1 MHKGVVLVVDDEA
14 PIRDILSFYLK
25 RAGYQ
30 VLLAENG
37 RMALE
42 EMAKLQ
48 PDLIL
53 SDLRMP
59 EMAGDEL
66 CQAVKGDPR
75 TRDIFFVLVSAMD
88 GLASKIGG
96 LNLGADDMIS
106 KPFHAQEVMAKVE
119 SAFRIIAMQKE
130 IKRQNLELTRF
141 QDRMTAELA
150 LAARLQMGLLPGIP
164 GLVSGLRYTHR
175 YLPAEG
181 IGGDIY
187 TIQALPDQQRRLH
200 DRRCERARGDRRAH
214 LGHGQ
219 DLLRKP
225 AALRARAPGLGPGHE
240 PGPGPQHP
248 LRTVRH
254 RLPGPAGPGGR
265 HHAVRLG
272 RPSGAPAHPPGRR
285 AAAASA
291 WTSWAARG
299 SCWASTRPCR
309 SPSRSARSGRATG
322 WCSTPT
328 AWWRWSGRTGATWAK
343 RAWWRSA
350 RDLPADGEAAADRI
364 IEQAVA
370 FNQPAAFSDDV
381 TLVVLDGQEAATA

>member
-1 MHKGVVLVVDDEA
+1 MPKGVVLVVDDEA

-25 RAGYQ
+25 RAGFR

-66 CQAVKGDPR
+66 CQIVKGDAR

-150 LAARLQMGLLPGIP
+150 LAARLQMGLLPLP
-164 GLVSGLRYTHR
+164 GLTSGMRYTHR

-187 TIQALPDQQRRLH
+187 AVLPLLDGSVAFMIADVSGHGVTAALISAMVKTFFESQMRFGQGPLAWAQAMNRDLARSTLSEQFATAFLARLDPAHSTMQYVAAGHPAPLLIHQGTSGGRRHLSCLGGKGFMLGIDEALPFVEQV
-200 DRRCERARGDRRAH
+200 CPFEPGDRLVYYTDGLVEVEREDRQY
-214 LGHGQ
+214 LGEE
-219 DLLRKP
+219 
-225 AALRARAPGLGPGHE
+225 GLVE
-240 PGPGPQHP
+240 I
-248 LRTVRH
+248 
-254 RLPGPAGPGGR
+254 
-265 HHAVRLG
+265 
-272 RPSGAPAHPPGRR
+272 
-285 AAAASA
+285 
-291 WTSWAARG
+291 
-299 SCWASTRPCR
+299 
-309 SPSRSARSGRATG
+309 
-322 WCSTPT
+322 CS
-328 AWWRWSGRTGATWAK
+328 
-343 RAWWRSA
+343 
-350 RDLPADGEAAADRI
+350 DLPADGEQAADAI
-364 IEQAVA
+364 IERATA
-370 FNQPAAFSDDV
+370 FNHPAPFADDV
-381 TLVVLDGQEAATA
+381 TLVVLDRLA

>member
-141 QDRMTAELA
+141 QDRMTAELG
-150 LAARLQMGLLPGIP
+150 LAARLQMGLLPHIP

-187 TIQALPDQQRRLH
+187 TIQVLPDHSVAFMIADVSGHGVTAALISAMVKTYFESQLRIAQGPLAWAQAMNRDLARSTLSEQFATAFLARLDPAGGTMQYVSAGH
-200 DRRCERARGDRRAH
+200 PAPLLIRQGASGGRKHLEVLGGKGFMLGIDETLPFTEQVCPFEAGDRLVFYTDGLVEVEREDRRY
-214 LGHGQ
+214 LGEEG
-219 DLLRKP
+219 LLEIC
-225 AALRARAPGLGPGHE
+225 GE
-240 PGPGPQHP
+240 
-248 LRTVRH
+248 
-254 RLPGPAGPGGR
+254 
-265 HHAVRLG
+265 
-272 RPSGAPAHPPGRR
+272 
-285 AAAASA
+285 
-291 WTSWAARG
+291 
-299 SCWASTRPCR
+299 
-309 SPSRSARSGRATG
+309 
-322 WCSTPT
+322 
-328 AWWRWSGRTGATWAK
+328 
-343 RAWWRSA
+343 
-350 RDLPADGEAAADRI
+350 LPADGEAAADWI
-364 IEQAVA
+364 IEKAIA
-370 FNQPAAFSDDV
+370 FNEPAVFSDDV
-381 TLVVLDGQEAATA
+381 TLVVLDRN

>member
-14 PIRDILSFYLK
+14 AIRDILSFYLK

-37 RMALE
+37 RIALE
-42 EMAKLQ
+42 EMGKLL

-59 EMAGDEL
+59 EMAGDDL
-66 CQAVKGDPR
+66 CSTVKGDPR

-88 GLASKIGG
+88 GLTSKIAG

-150 LAARLQMGLLPGIP
+150 LAARLQMGLLPGLP
-164 GLVSGLRYTHR
+164 GLASGLRYTHR

-187 TIQALPDQQRRLH
+187 NIVPLPDHSVAFMIADVSGHGVTAALISAMVKTYFESQLRFGQGPLAWAQAMNRDLARSTLSEQFATAFLARLDPASH
-200 DRRCERARGDRRAH
+200 TMQYVSAGHPAPLLIHHGAAGGRNHISILSSKGFMLGIEEDLPFTEKVCPFEEGDRLVFYTDGLLEVEREDRQF
-214 LGHGQ
+214 LGEE
-219 DLLRKP
+219 
-225 AALRARAPGLGPGHE
+225 GLT
-240 PGPGPQHP
+240 QIC
-248 LRTVRH
+248 
-254 RLPGPAGPGGR
+254 A
-265 HHAVRLG
+265 
-272 RPSGAPAHPPGRR
+272 
-285 AAAASA
+285 
-291 WTSWAARG
+291 
-299 SCWASTRPCR
+299 
-309 SPSRSARSGRATG
+309 
-322 WCSTPT
+322 
-328 AWWRWSGRTGATWAK
+328 
-343 RAWWRSA
+343 
-350 RDLPADGEAAADRI
+350 DLPADEEQAADWIIDRAAA
-364 IEQAVA
+364 
-370 FNQPAAFSDDV
+370 FNDPAPFSDDV
-381 TLVVLDGQEAATA
+381 TLVVLDRLG

>member
-42 EMAKLQ
+42 EMAKLR

-75 TRDIFFVLVSAMD
+75 TRDTFFVLVTALD

-119 SAFRIIAMQKE
+119 SAFRIISMQKE
-130 IKRQNLELTRF
+130 IKRQNVELTRF

-150 LAARLQMGLLPGIP
+150 LAGRLQLGLLPQIP
-164 GLVSGLRYTHR
+164 GQADRLRYNMGN
-175 YLPAEG
+175 E
-181 IGGDIY
+181 
-187 TIQALPDQQRRLH
+187 RRH
-200 DRRCERARGDRRAH
+200 S
-214 LGHGQ
+214 
-219 DLLRKP
+219 
-225 AALRARAPGLGPGHE
+225 
-240 PGPGPQHP
+240 
-248 LRTVRH
+248 
-254 RLPGPAGPGGR
+254 GR
-265 HHAVRLG
+265 NQG
-272 RPSGAPAHPPGRR
+272 RPIERNYRTPAKYF
-285 AAAASA
+285 SQEK
-291 WTSWAARG
+291 
-299 SCWASTRPCR
+299 
-309 SPSRSARSGRATG
+309 
-322 WCSTPT
+322 PT
-328 AWWRWSGRTGATWAK
+328 AYWIHG
-343 RAWWRSA
+343 
-350 RDLPADGEAAADRI
+350 
-364 IEQAVA
+364 
-370 FNQPAAFSDDV
+370 
-381 TLVVLDGQEAATA
+381 

>member
-37 RMALE
+37 RLALE

-66 CQAVKGDPR
+66 CQAVKGDAR

-164 GLVSGLRYTHR
+164 GLVAGLRYTHR

-187 TIQALPDQQRRLH
+187 SIQALPGGCVAFLIADVSGHGVTAALISAMVKTYFESQLRFGHGPLSWARAMNRDLARSTLSEQFATAFLARLDPAAGTMQYVSAGH
-200 DRRCERARGDRRAH
+200 PPPLLIHRGAEGGRKRIDVLGGKGFMLGIDESLPFEEQVCPFEAGDRLVFYTDGLVEVEREDRQY
-214 LGHGQ
+214 LGEE
-219 DLLRKP
+219 
-225 AALRARAPGLGPGHE
+225 GLVDICAE
-240 PGPGPQHP
+240 
-248 LRTVRH
+248 
-254 RLPGPAGPGGR
+254 
-265 HHAVRLG
+265 
-272 RPSGAPAHPPGRR
+272 
-285 AAAASA
+285 
-291 WTSWAARG
+291 
-299 SCWASTRPCR
+299 
-309 SPSRSARSGRATG
+309 
-322 WCSTPT
+322 
-328 AWWRWSGRTGATWAK
+328 
-343 RAWWRSA
+343 
-350 RDLPADGEAAADRI
+350 LPADGELAADWI
-364 IEQAVA
+364 IEQTVA
-370 FNQPAAFSDDV
+370 FNHPAAFADDV
-381 TLVVLDGQEAATA
+381 TLVVLDRNG

>member
-1 MHKGVVLVVDDEA
+1 MRKGVVLVVDDEA

-37 RMALE
+37 KVALE

-59 EMAGDEL
+59 EMAGDDL
-66 CQAVKGDPR
+66 CQKVKGDPK

-96 LNLGADDMIS
+96 LNMGADDMIS

-119 SAFRIIAMQKE
+119 SAFRIIGMQKE

-141 QDRMTAELA
+141 QERMTAELA

-164 GLVSGLRYTHR
+164 GLVSGSCYTHR

-187 TIQALPDQQRRLH
+187 TIIPLPDHCVAFMIADVSGHGVTAALISAMVKTFFESQVR
-200 DRRCERARGDRRAH
+200 
-214 LGHGQ
+214 LGHGPLAWAQ
-219 DLLRKP
+219 AMNRDLARSTLAEQFATAFLARLDPDHDTMQYVSAGHP
-225 AALRARAPGLGPGHE
+225 A
-240 PGPGPQHP
+240 P
-248 LRTVRH
+248 LLIH
-254 RLPGPAGPGGR
+254 QGAGGGR
-265 HHAVRLG
+265 NHLSVLGGKGYMLGIGEELPFVEQSCALEKGDRLVFYTDG
-272 RPSGAPAHPPGRR
+272 LVEVEREDRQLLGEEGLLEI
-285 AAAASA
+285 
-291 WTSWAARG
+291 
-299 SCWASTRPCR
+299 CM
-309 SPSRSARSGRATG
+309 
-322 WCSTPT
+322 
-328 AWWRWSGRTGATWAK
+328 
-343 RAWWRSA
+343 
-350 RDLPADGEAAADRI
+350 DLPADEELAADQI
-364 IEQAVA
+364 IEKTITYSQDA
-370 FNQPAAFSDDV
+370 PFSDDV
-381 TLVVLDGQEAATA
+381 TLVLLDRIH

>member
-37 RMALE
+37 RLALE

-59 EMAGDEL
+59 EMAGDDL
-66 CQAVKGDPR
+66 CQVVKGDPK

-150 LAARLQMGLLPGIP
+150 LAARLQMGLLPGLP
-164 GLVSGLRYTHR
+164 GVASGMRYTHR

-187 TIQALPDQQRRLH
+187 TIVPLPDHSVAFMIADVSGHGVTAALISAMVKTFFESQLRFGQGPLAWAQAMNRDLARSTLPEQFATAFLARLDPAHNTLQYVAAGHPAPILIHQGASGGRKHLSVLGGKGFMLGIEEALPFVEQVCPFEPGDRLVFYTDGLVEVERE
-200 DRRCERARGDRRAH
+200 DRRY
-214 LGHGQ
+214 LGEDG
-219 DLLRKP
+219 LLELC
-225 AALRARAPGLGPGHE
+225 AN
-240 PGPGPQHP
+240 
-248 LRTVRH
+248 
-254 RLPGPAGPGGR
+254 
-265 HHAVRLG
+265 
-272 RPSGAPAHPPGRR
+272 
-285 AAAASA
+285 
-291 WTSWAARG
+291 
-299 SCWASTRPCR
+299 
-309 SPSRSARSGRATG
+309 
-322 WCSTPT
+322 
-328 AWWRWSGRTGATWAK
+328 
-343 RAWWRSA
+343 
-350 RDLPADGEAAADRI
+350 LPADEQQAADQI
-364 IEQAVA
+364 IAQTEA
-370 FNQPAAFSDDV
+370 FNGAALFSDDV
-381 TLVVLDGQEAATA
+381 TLVVLDRLT